1 VGAAGADL
9 VRERFS
15 GARLAERLTA
25 LYLSLA
31 VDSARPAR

>member
-1 VGAAGADL
+1 

-25 LYLSLA
+25 LYGSLA
-31 VDSARPAR
+31 VSSARPAR